1 MLIFMQRR
9 KVVSLDDENKDTENK
24 ENKPKIKLVTYEYD
38 FNMIRDNKVFKFII
52 VENEKKSIFDV
63 NLGRLKFNEY

>member
-9 KVVSLDDENKDTENK
+9 KVVSLDDENK

-38 FNMIRDNKVFKFII
+38 LNLIRNNKVFKFII
-52 VENEKKSIFDV
+52 VENDKKRIFDV
-63 NLGRLKFNEY
+63 NLSKLKYNEY